1 MFVKTENPGYVRDT
15 DSMAVINTDIES
27 FKNYK
32 LMREEKLK
40 VQKLTSEVD
49 SLKQDLN
56 QLKDLLNRVLEKQG

>member
-40 VQKLTSEVD
+40 VQKLTNEVD

-56 QLKDLLNRVLEKQG
+56 QLKNLLTKVLEKQG

>member
-40 VQKLTSEVD
+40 VQKLTNEVD

>member
-56 QLKDLLNRVLEKQG
+56 QLKNLLTKVLEKQG

>member
-40 VQKLTSEVD
+40 VQRLTSEVD

-56 QLKDLLNRVLEKQG
+56 QLKNLLTKVLEKQG

>member
-1 MFVKTENPGYVRDT
+1 
-15 DSMAVINTDIES
+15 MAVINTDIES